1 MEAVNRKAGGN
12 NHELAKEIASEHLA
26 TGSYS
31 CIDDHYILTKK
42 CMALHYVCLTVANA
56 SLSSIFS

>member
-31 CIDDHYILTKK
+31 CIDDQYILTKK
-42 CMALHYVCLTVANA
+42 MHGFALCLPDCC
-56 SLSSIFS
+56 